1 MSDSV
6 AIGAIRALRDLG
18 KNVPDDI
25 SVIGFDGI
33 DLGRFTIPRLTTV
46 EQPVDEIAQR
56 SVNILLDMMERG
68 AAPRHILVNAVFRS
82 RDSVAPPHFV

>member
-56 SVNILLDMMERG
+56 SVNILLDMMERS